1 MDHLTTSFGQR
12 SWTQKRSTERLVS
25 KMIAYIVPMEL
36 LWQPTAESA
45 MTRFSTTGEFS
56 KRKIFK
62 KHWKVFAENVRFH
75 QSPIQ
80 YLPHHTLTMNY
91 QKSSLMNHVRSK
103 ITGRIFS
110 SKIRKFSSKP
120 SKLKMKSLTLSSLQ
134 RRKKQSEK
142 TKNVKNFV
150 QITLQSGRQLFPER
164 KIDWFIAPDS
174 AFYKL
179 FQ

>member
-1 MDHLTTSFGQR
+1 M
-12 SWTQKRSTERLVS
+12 
-25 KMIAYIVPMEL
+25 
-36 LWQPTAESA
+36 
-45 MTRFSTTGEFS
+45 
-56 KRKIFK
+56 
-62 KHWKVFAENVRFH
+62 FAEDVRFR

-164 KIDWFIAPDS
+164 KID
-174 AFYKL
+174 
-179 FQ
+179 